1 MYSPKDRR
9 TLLTETCLT
18 HGLTAHYCTT
28 SKGIWIP
35 AKEYKAWL
43 KTQDAQEPDPGQ
55 LPDEVDVEFV
65 QPPFDTKAA
74 LCPEDGSY
82 LARARVG
89 YKPAFYVERCPCCD
103 GIWLD
108 HGEWNIL
115 EKLGFH
121 TAIYKLFSPEWQSQ
135 VRKKEL
141 ADQERQATIEKLG
154 PELAHKIFT
163 LAAELEKNPNGDFGV
178 AYLMRRFEN
187 SRGESRRNRIF

>member
-1 MYSPKDRR
+1 MYSPKDRK
-9 TLLTETCLT
+9 TLLIETCLT
-18 HGLTAHYCTT
+18 HGLTAYYCSS

-35 AKEYKAWL
+35 AKEYKAWQ
-43 KTQDAQEPDPGQ
+43 KTQRQQTLDPDC
-55 LPDEVDVEFV
+55 LPSQIDVAFV
-65 QPPFDTKAA
+65 QPLFDAKAA

-82 LARARVG
+82 LSRAKVG

-121 TAIYKLFSPEWQSQ
+121 TAIYQLFSPEWQTK

-141 ADQERQATIEKLG
+141 ADQERQATVDKLG
-154 PELAHKIFT
+154 PELAQLVFD
-163 LAAELEKNPNGDFGV
+163 LADKLGQNPNGDFGV
-178 AYLMRRFEN
+178 AYLMRRFEQT
-187 SRGESRRNRIF
+187 RGETRRDRVF